1 MSARL
6 CVNRPNV
13 RQHNGQC
20 VNSLTKGLASFSL
33 MLAMGTGLAHADSM
47 RSGFQNC
54 TPGLNPDQQRTC
66 DRQAS
71 EQIGAGSRA
80 TSLPGGWQLVRT
92 KNPQGGA
99 DAISVMHVADIRSSD
114 IDFAGINIR
123 CGPGGMEFLLIVLN
137 RLSRSDQPTVVLSAG
152 NHRSQFE
159 ASVDQTAQALLLPT
173 ASTASAASEWQD
185 AKEIS
190 IEIGRKTAP
199 TIRGIVPLAGIASAM
214 RALATSCPK

>member
-1 MSARL
+1 M
-6 CVNRPNV
+6 
-13 RQHNGQC
+13 
-20 VNSLTKGLASFSL
+20 KGLASFSL
-33 MLAMGTGLAHADSM
+33 MLVMGTGLAQADSM
-47 RSGFQNC
+47 RPGFQNC

-123 CGPGGMEFLLIVLN
+123 CGPGGMEFL
-137 RLSRSDQPTVVLSAG
+137 P
-152 NHRSQFE
+152 
-159 ASVDQTAQALLLPT
+159 LP
-173 ASTASAASEWQD
+173 Q
-185 AKEIS
+185 
-190 IEIGRKTAP
+190 
-199 TIRGIVPLAGIASAM
+199 
-214 RALATSCPK
+214 

>member
-1 MSARL
+1 M
-6 CVNRPNV
+6 
-13 RQHNGQC
+13 
-20 VNSLTKGLASFSL
+20 KGPASFSL
-33 MLAMGTGLAHADSM
+33 MLVMGTGLAQADSM
-47 RSGFQNC
+47 RPGFQNC

-159 ASVDQTAQALLLPT
+159 ASVDQTGQALLLP
-173 ASTASAASEWQD
+173 ASTALAASEWQD

-199 TIRGIVPLAGIASAM
+199 TIRGIVPLAGISSAM
-214 RALATSCPK
+214 RTRATSCPK